1 MKSNKKGQAVIM
13 ALFIVAVLIAVSIPV
28 IALYNG
34 VIKDLIGSIDNIF
47 IRIILLFLPFMII
60 VGIIYVFVNRLRAGA
75 TQ

>member
-1 MKSNKKGQAVIM
+1 MANKKGQAVIM
-13 ALFIVAVLIAVSIPV
+13 ALFIVAVLVAISIPV

-47 IRIILLFLPFMII
+47 IRVILLFLPFMII
-60 VGIIYVFVNRLRAGA
+60 VGIIYVFVNRLRAGT

>member
-1 MKSNKKGQAVIM
+1 MKNKKGQAVIM

>member
-13 ALFIVAVLIAVSIPV
+13 AQYIVAVLIAISIPV
-28 IALYNG
+28 NALYNG
-34 VIKDLIGSIDNIF
+34 VIKDMISGINNVF

-75 TQ
+75 SQ

>member
-1 MKSNKKGQAVIM
+1 MKNKKGQAVIM

-47 IRIILLFLPFMII
+47 IRVILLFLPFMII